1 MKKIIRQS
9 FILGMLFI
17 LVCSVYVFASDV
29 NFEGVELT
37 VQMQDHSATRAIQ
50 KLLPDFEKMTGAKVN
65 LVILP
70 FSAMKEKQLIEL
82 ASRNATYDVIM
93 LDYRDVAGYGEA
105 RWMIDLGQY
114 LGGTLADPN
123 MNLEDFLPTG
133 VQSLSWR
140 DKLYGLPFYI
150 ESTMLMYR
158 KDLYDEKGLTVPET
172 WDDLYANGK
181 QLNLDT
187 DGDGTVDFYGCTLR
201 GLRAIGYNDY
211 IFNGFLKSFGGE
223 YFDAQWKPTFNSEAG
238 VKALETY
245 VTILKDCGP
254 PAVAT
259 FGYEEVM
266 QEMMQNKTAQVIDA
280 TMLGTWLEDPE
291 MSQVVGKNGYAMAPK
306 GSVQRGSSFFGMGLG
321 IPVFSKNPDAAFKF
335 IEWATSE
342 AVQMSFV
349 NEGAFMT
356 RASVLNAPEFK
367 ERWPLFAGLIV
378 ESLADAKITYTPILP
393 EWREVAD
400 FVSIAVSTA
409 LIGEK
414 SPQEALDI
422 AAAEVDKVMK
432 KAGYYN

>member
-1 MKKIIRQS
+1 MGKNIFRS
-9 FILGMLFI
+9 LLLG
-17 LVCSVYVFASDV
+17 LVMVLAIQLVALAADNQFS
-29 NFEGVELT
+29 GVQIT

-50 KLLPDFEKMTGAKVN
+50 KLLPDFEKMTGMKVN

-114 LGGTLADPN
+114 IKGPLADPN
-123 MNLEDFLPTG
+123 LKLDDFLPTG
-133 VQSLSWR
+133 VQSLTWKN
-140 DKLYGLPFYI
+140 KLYGFPFYI

-158 KDLYDEKGLTVPET
+158 KDLYDANALKVPEN
-172 WDDLYANGK
+172 WDELYANALK
-181 QLNLDT
+181 LNLDT
-187 DGDGTVDFYGCTLR
+187 NKDGQVDFYGCTLR
-201 GLRAIGYNDY
+201 GLRAVGYNDY
-211 IFNGFLKSFGGE
+211 IYNGFLKSFGGS
-223 YFDAQWKPTFNSEAG
+223 YFDDKWKPIFNNENG
-238 VKALETY
+238 MKALETY
-245 VTILKDCGP
+245 IKILKDCGP
-254 PAVAT
+254 PSVAT

-291 MSQVVGKNGYAMAPK
+291 KSQVAGKNGYAMVPK
-306 GSVQRGSSFFGMGLG
+306 GTVQRGNSFFGMGLG
-321 IPVFSKNPDAAFKF
+321 IPVFSKNPDAAYKF

-342 AVQMSFV
+342 QVEKSFI

-356 RASVLNAPEFK
+356 RSSVLNTKEFK
-367 ERWPLFAGLIV
+367 ERWPLFANLIID
-378 ESLADAKITYTPILP
+378 SLADANITYTPILP

-414 SPQEALDI
+414 TPKEALDN
-422 AAAEVDKVMK
+422 AAAEVEKVMK
-432 KAGYYN
+432 KAGYY